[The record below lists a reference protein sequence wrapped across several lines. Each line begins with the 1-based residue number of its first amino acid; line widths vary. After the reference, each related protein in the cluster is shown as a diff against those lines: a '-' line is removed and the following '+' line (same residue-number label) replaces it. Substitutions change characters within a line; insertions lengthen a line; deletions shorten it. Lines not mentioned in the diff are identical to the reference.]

1 MIVFLIIVFTIIML
15 VYSVF
20 NNIFLGYGLT
30 ISLFLF
36 SLVGIKRN
44 KSLKDLFNL
53 YTLEAKKS
61 LPIIYILL
69 LISVLIST
77 WLCCGTIPAIVYYS
91 LKYINPNLFILFC
104 FLITAL
110 TSFLIGTSF
119 GTVSSIGLPLI
130 IIAGVSKINL
140 SLVGGAIMSGSYF
153 GDRCSPLSSSLLLL
167 CKLTKVELFH
177 YVKKVF
183 IYGVIP
189 TIISIIFYTFFSFKN
204 PLTFVDNS
212 LSLSLYKYFNINVV
226 LLIPALIIVILSLKK
241 VSITKSISISIVVS
255 ILICFV
261 IQKTDFFDLIKYI
274 IFGYENSSSLSDII
288 KGGGIISML
297 KTCYIIVIS
306 CCLTGFFSGL
316 NIFSGLEKSLQK
328 LNLNRTKLFL
338 VTLILG
344 LIISAIGCSQTIS
357 FILTLEILR
366 DTYKDYENE
375 DIAMEFSD
383 SAIVTSALVPWC
395 IAALVPTSVL
405 NISNY
410 KFIPYAIFLY
420 ITPICHLCYCIYLD
434 YFKNKFCKV
443 PSKKNLMS

>member
-255 ILICFV
+255 ILICFAV
-261 IQKTDFFDLIKYI
+261 QKTDFFDLIKYI

-316 NIFSGLEKSLQK
+316 NIFSGLENSLQK

>member
-44 KSLKDLFNL
+44 KSLKELLNL
-53 YTLEAKKS
+53 YTLEAKRS

-255 ILICFV
+255 ILICFAV
-261 IQKTDFFDLIKYI
+261 QKTDFFDLIKYI

-344 LIISAIGCSQTIS
+344 LIVSAIGCSQTIS

>member
-130 IIAGVSKINL
+130 IIAGVSNINL

-255 ILICFV
+255 ILICFAV
-261 IQKTDFFDLIKYI
+261 QKTDFFDLIKYI

-344 LIISAIGCSQTIS
+344 LIISAIGCSQTIA

-366 DTYKDYENE
+366 DTYKNYENE